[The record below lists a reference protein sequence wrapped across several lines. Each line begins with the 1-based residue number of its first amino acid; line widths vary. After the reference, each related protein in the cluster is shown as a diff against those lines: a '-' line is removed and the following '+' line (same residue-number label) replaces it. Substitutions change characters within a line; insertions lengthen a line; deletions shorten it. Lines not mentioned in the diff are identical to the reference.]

1 VRMLVLLLFGL
12 CLIASR
18 GYACAEFPQP
28 PLPTATITVTAG
40 GSAHTFMVELAL
52 TDEQKACG
60 LMGRK
65 PLAAGQGML
74 FDMRPA
80 DAAFFWMD
88 NTPEPLDML
97 FVDSAGTVI
106 HIEQNAVPFSR
117 RMRGTRKPV
126 AAVLELAGGS
136 AARLGIGIDD
146 QVSLP
151 WNERR

>member
-1 VRMLVLLLFGL
+1 MLVLLLFGL

-74 FDMRPA
+74 FD
-80 DAAFFWMD
+80 
-88 NTPEPLDML
+88 
-97 FVDSAGTVI
+97 
-106 HIEQNAVPFSR
+106 EQNAVPFSR